1 MRQPNWHHRLI
12 TLAHR
17 CLHPFSLSM
26 STTYLHQA
34 NAFISVSAFD
44 VVVPRIELLCR
55 IFITFS
61 KSMYKDASSFQRA
74 IKRYCFTA
82 VFTSIFLAK
91 TLHLYVHRTS
101 LSSRQILI
109 CGPSFFSQDA
119 IVVLLARMLVALR
132 LPLGAI
138 RTILIVS
145 GAVSRCVSNLAAQD
159 WRLIYGW
166 TDHTITAS
174 QSYSWLL
181 SISPST
187 LFLVLRS
194 TGVSLGL
201 SSKMLQEV
209 VYSSMA

>member
-34 NAFISVSAFD
+34 SAFISVSAFD

-61 KSMYKDASSFQRA
+61 ESMYKDASSFQRA

-119 IVVLLARMLVALR
+119 IVVLLARMLVALP
-132 LPLGAI
+132 LPSGAM
-138 RTILIVS
+138 RTILVVS
-145 GAVSRCVSNLAAQD
+145 GALFRCVSDLAAQD
-159 WRLIYGW
+159 WRLIYGLA
-166 TDHTITAS
+166 DQAISAS
-174 QSYSWLL
+174 RSYSWLL
-181 SISPST
+181 STYPSI
-187 LFLVLRS
+187 LSLVLRY

-201 SSKMLQEV
+201 SSKMLQGV
-209 VYSSMA
+209 AYFSLA

>member
-1 MRQPNWHHRLI
+1 
-12 TLAHR
+12 
-17 CLHPFSLSM
+17 M
-26 STTYLHQA
+26 STTYLHQT
-34 NAFISVSAFD
+34 NAFISLPAFD
-44 VVVPRIELLCR
+44 IVVPCIAPFRRLYATLFDI
-55 IFITFS
+55 
-61 KSMYKDASSFQRA
+61 MYKDTSSSHRA

-82 VFTSIFLAK
+82 MCTSIFLAK

-181 SISPST
+181 SISPSI
-187 LFLVLRS
+187 LLLVLRY

-201 SSKMLQEV
+201 FSKMLQGV
-209 VYSSMA
+209 AYFSMA

>member
-55 IFITFS
+55 IFVTFS
-61 KSMYKDASSFQRA
+61 ESMYKDASSFQRA